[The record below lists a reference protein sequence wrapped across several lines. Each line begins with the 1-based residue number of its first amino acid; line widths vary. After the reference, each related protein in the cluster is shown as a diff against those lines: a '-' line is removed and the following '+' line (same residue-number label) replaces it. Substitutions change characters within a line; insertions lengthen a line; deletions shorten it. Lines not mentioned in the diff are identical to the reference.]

1 MAAVAGIIGS
11 VLGSEAASGDE
22 SKVGEANVAQN
33 NTNIA
38 NTQNQ
43 KPDIKTTE
51 VKNAVDTTPNGS
63 ATSDTHSIGE
73 IKDNKGTTATNSSPN
88 WADIAKMAQGLLSS
102 GNQQQTVS
110 VNSVSQ
116 PQQIANF

>member
-1 MAAVAGIIGS
+1 MAAAASIIGS
-11 VLGSEAASGDE
+11 VLSSESASGDT

-63 ATSDTHSIGE
+63 ATSATPSIGE
-73 IKDNKGTTATNSSPN
+73 IKDNKESTATNSSSN

-102 GNQQQTVS
+102 SSQQQPVS
-110 VNSVSQ
+110 ANSVSQ